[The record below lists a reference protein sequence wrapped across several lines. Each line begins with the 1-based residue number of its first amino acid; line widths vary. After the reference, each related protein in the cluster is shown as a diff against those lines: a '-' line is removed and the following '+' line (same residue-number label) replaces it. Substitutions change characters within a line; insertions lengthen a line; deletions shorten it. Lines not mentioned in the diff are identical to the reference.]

1 MRSFLVY
8 LLLLT
13 SSVAFAAPTET
24 QAAPAEAAKTA
35 EVPPAKT
42 GKKSTDLSFDDLLV
56 QGKYHFSDEAVT
68 TVEQDKVLDGLLEV
82 RKDFKDRIK
91 QSTARY

>member
-1 MRSFLVY
+1 MGKYLVVIFTT
-8 LLLLT
+8 LLAST
-13 SSVAFAAPTET
+13 VFAAPANEE
-24 QAAPAEAAKTA
+24 AAAKAAAEASVKA
-35 EVPPAKT
+35 
-42 GKKSTDLSFDDLLV
+42 GKKSTDLNFEDLLI